1 MDCNDESSCSRPHV
15 ACAVCRGGVSVRSI
29 PERWCAPQHCE
40 GSPRS
45 PHRADEDAGGPLA
58 RGRTAR
64 GREAFG
70 SRSPAVRALN
80 PQAKHAPGRATENGR
95 VPLGPGQQTP
105 APSPFLPALV
115 LEPEF
120 MNTAG
125 GEARAGWGACQ
136 TVECTGRVPVPWR
149 WAGDRNSPKVRGRG
163 TCEPSRAFLFFPW
176 MLALHGLDN
185 YRLNWVKR
193 LPYLIP
199 DSHVTNPISVFVRL
213 AFRGVSWG
221 SISRLPREASDAAGA
236 GCGYRVRVSAPVKPY
251 PSARLMWPLPGARNT
266 C

>member
-1 MDCNDESSCSRPHV
+1 
-15 ACAVCRGGVSVRSI
+15 
-29 PERWCAPQHCE
+29 
-40 GSPRS
+40 
-45 PHRADEDAGGPLA
+45 
-58 RGRTAR
+58 
-64 GREAFG
+64 
-70 SRSPAVRALN
+70 
-80 PQAKHAPGRATENGR
+80 
-95 VPLGPGQQTP
+95 
-105 APSPFLPALV
+105 
-115 LEPEF
+115 
-120 MNTAG
+120 
-125 GEARAGWGACQ
+125 
-136 TVECTGRVPVPWR
+136 
-149 WAGDRNSPKVRGRG
+149 
-163 TCEPSRAFLFFPW
+163 

-221 SISRLPREASDAAGA
+221 SISRLSREASDAAGA

>member
-15 ACAVCRGGVSVRSI
+15 ACAVCRGGVSVPSI
-29 PERWCAPQHCE
+29 PERWCAPQRCE

-105 APSPFLPALV
+105 APSPFLPLLV

-120 MNTAG
+120 MNPLVARLGPG
-125 GEARAGWGACQ
+125 GELARRWNAQGEFLCPGDGQGTGTHQRCKAGVRA
-136 TVECTGRVPVPWR
+136 
-149 WAGDRNSPKVRGRG
+149 SPHVRF
-163 TCEPSRAFLFFPW
+163 FL
-176 MLALHGLDN
+176 
-185 YRLNWVKR
+185 
-193 LPYLIP
+193 
-199 DSHVTNPISVFVRL
+199 SVD
-213 AFRGVSWG
+213 VSFTQ
-221 SISRLPREASDAAGA
+221 IR
-236 GCGYRVRVSAPVKPY
+236 
-251 PSARLMWPLPGARNT
+251 
-266 C
+266 